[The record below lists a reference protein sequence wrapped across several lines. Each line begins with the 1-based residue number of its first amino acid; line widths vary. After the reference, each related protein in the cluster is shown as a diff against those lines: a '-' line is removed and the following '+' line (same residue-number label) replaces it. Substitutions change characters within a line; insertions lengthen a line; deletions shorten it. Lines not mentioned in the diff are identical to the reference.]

1 MSNFTENYLFAK
13 KFQNEAIAKKWFH
26 GGCKEDG
33 SNQVDLMAERLQD
46 NSYQHFDLN
55 SDTFQNEVKD
65 FFSKKISHA

>member
-1 MSNFTENYLFAK
+1 MSNFTENYVFAK
-13 KFQNEAIAKKWFH
+13 QFQNEAIEKKWLP
-26 GGCKEDG
+26 GGCKGDG
-33 SNQVDLMAERLQD
+33 SNQVDLMTVRLQD